1 MNKNIWGRIGSI
13 GLLFILNRET
23 EKTSLVDGGPYK
35 SHLRLSCKASGL
47 QRRRALK
54 QTCES
59 SEFHHIIERPLSF
72 YKYIKVQTSISCQ
85 TVTLTETTWK

>member
-35 SHLRLSCKASGL
+35 SHLQLSCKASGL

-54 QTCES
+54 
-59 SEFHHIIERPLSF
+59 LV
-72 YKYIKVQTSISCQ
+72 KVQSFITSSSDPSLFIS
-85 TVTLTETTWK
+85 K

>member
-54 QTCES
+54 
-59 SEFHHIIERPLSF
+59 LV
-72 YKYIKVQTSISCQ
+72 KVQSFITSSSDPSLFIS
-85 TVTLTETTWK
+85 T